1 MARAKRLTICRE
13 NRSWPLA
20 NGVTFLSDTK
30 ENTFAFR
37 TDVVPAI
44 FEADKTIRGDNH

>member
-1 MARAKRLTICRE
+1 MAGAKRPTICRE
-13 NRSWPLA
+13 NRTGPLA

-37 TDVVPAI
+37 TNVVPAI
-44 FEADKTIRGDNH
+44 FEADKTTRVR